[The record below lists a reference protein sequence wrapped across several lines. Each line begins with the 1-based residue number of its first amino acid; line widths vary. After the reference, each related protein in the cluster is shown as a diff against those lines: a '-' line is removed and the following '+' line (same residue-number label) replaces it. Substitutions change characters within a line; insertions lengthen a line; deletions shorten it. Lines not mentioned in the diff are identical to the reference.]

1 MPGIPIFLPAL
12 GEGIR
17 EVRVLARLKQSGE
30 PIDRDEPVAEVE
42 TDKAAF
48 VIESPA
54 SGVVD
59 TWCVQPGETY
69 PVGTLMTT
77 ILDSGERS
85 GLILE
90 PRAEAHEPATKQPHD
105 LKAAEHPETHRQ
117 RLSPRVRVWCR
128 NRGIDTDNLPD
139 IPCEHP
145 DGRLAISDI
154 ERWIKLENGQNPQ
167 AGPPTATIEVH
178 VSWDALKS
186 AADRRDATT
195 AELLA
200 WCVARA
206 MALHGKFRSTL
217 VGNNAVEEADRPR
230 LGVAVALLAD
240 GLAVAAVDEVPLD
253 DAVEFGRAFHRA
265 ISAARTERGSSLGC
279 SLVLSD
285 MSSFGVRT
293 GTPIVVPPAVAT
305 CFLGEPFDVCSPGE
319 GGICWRREAKLV
331 LAFDHRVMNGAGAAR
346 FLRDVRLNI
355 ETL

>member
-42 TDKAAF
+42 TDKAAY

-54 SGVVD
+54 SGVLD

-77 ILDSGERS
+77 ILDPVEQS
-85 GLILE
+85 GLKLA
-90 PRAEAHEPATKQPHD
+90 PPAEAHHSITNPRGD
-105 LKAAEHPETHRQ
+105 LKLAEHPETHRQ
-117 RLSPRVRVWCR
+117 RLSPRVRAWCR
-128 NRGIDTDNLPD
+128 NQGIDTDNLPD

-154 ERWIKLENGQNPQ
+154 ERWIELEKVQNPRTNV
-167 AGPPTATIEVH
+167 PTATIEVH

-186 AADRRDATT
+186 AADRREATT
-195 AELLA
+195 SELLA

-206 MALHGKFRSTL
+206 MARRVKFRSTL
-217 VGNNAVEEADRPR
+217 VGPR

-253 DAVEFGRAFHRA
+253 DGVEFGRAFHRA
-265 ISAARTERGSSLGC
+265 ISAARTKPSSPSGC

-285 MSSFGVRT
+285 MSSFGVRSS
-293 GTPIVVPPAVAT
+293 TPIVVPPAVAT
-305 CFLGEPFDVCSPGE
+305 CFLGEPFDVCGPGE
-319 GGICWRREAKLV
+319 GGIVWRREAKLI
-331 LAFDHRVMNGAGAAR
+331 LAFDHRIMNGVGAAR

-355 ETL
+355 DAL